1 MAAVIGTLVA
11 VLISLLSVP
20 GMASWAKLG
29 ITNVQKSVMA
39 TQLMAFDKAAQQYVQ
54 DNAAAIAAVATA
66 TTPVTVTAA
75 NLQAANYLPAGFSAK
90 NPFQQTLQLQVLQP
104 SAGQLQALVT
114 SQGGTPI
121 SDTKELV
128 QIAAQAGA
136 QGGFIPY
143 ANQAG
148 DATMTPTNAYGAY
161 GAWKLPMTGYT
172 NPGSGHLASL
182 LIFSGSQANNGFLYR
197 VAVPGQPQLND
208 MQTDLG
214 MTDVGGTAHNITG
227 ANQISTQSLKA
238 LANGTKAVPSVQ
250 LANGTVVAYNQ
261 VGEGGVLGLTGANG
275 QSIYLES
282 LNGTFRLVNN
292 PWNLALFTVDQN
304 GNVSAT
310 GTVTA
315 PTVNFNTTA
324 ANCTWNTVTMRLNNQ
339 MWVCN
344 QWGNW
349 VPISQL
355 IGNVQTVNKFLGYM
369 DGWGVGKPTCTG
381 GTPTATIIPQTNGV
395 NVAANPPWET
405 TVYKLIDEGTWWYVQ
420 IAMIDTNGNWFSG
433 NNLGLTGEVD
443 TQCTYNNT

>member
-315 PTVNFNTTA
+315 PT
-324 ANCTWNTVTMRLNNQ
+324 R
-339 MWVCN
+339 
-344 QWGNW
+344 
-349 VPISQL
+349 
-355 IGNVQTVNKFLGYM
+355 FL
-369 DGWGVGKPTCTG
+369 TG
-381 GTPTATIIPQTNGV
+381 GRRK
-395 NVAANPPWET
+395 PPWSRT
-405 TVYKLIDEGTWWYVQ
+405 KLGEWSPRDEKGLY
-420 IAMIDTNGNWFSG
+420 NRSG
-433 NNLGLTGEVD
+433 REDMQGRAPDRQQVVRLGPLARLSNPRLSGSPDSAGASPAVP
-443 TQCTYNNT
+443 QGAWNALGRSRGRGLQ